1 MADETAGAPRR
12 KDAERNRRRLL
23 VAAREVFRD
32 RGVAATLNDVAHHAG
47 LGVGTVYRHFA
58 NKEELID
65 ALFDD
70 MVTTVD
76 GYVQEAADE
85 PDAWLGLT
93 RALRQV
99 CEVQAFDRGLREV
112 MLGTGRGPERQRQMR
127 DRVAPTVDAVVAR
140 AQEQGTLRADVVPA
154 DFPILQLM
162 VGAVTDHIGQPGLWR
177 RYLAIVID
185 GLRARPGEPS
195 PLPDLPVSED
205 AMQDAII
212 DSSARSARDH
222 GLTG

>member
-70 MVTTVD
+70 MVDDRRRV
-76 GYVQEAADE
+76 
-85 PDAWLGLT
+85 
-93 RALRQV
+93 RA
-99 CEVQAFDRGLREV
+99 G
-112 MLGTGRGPERQRQMR
+112 GRGTSRTR
-127 DRVAPTVDAVVAR
+127 
-140 AQEQGTLRADVVPA
+140 GS
-154 DFPILQLM
+154 
-162 VGAVTDHIGQPGLWR
+162 GSPGR
-177 RYLAIVID
+177 CSR
-185 GLRARPGEPS
+185 
-195 PLPDLPVSED
+195 
-205 AMQDAII
+205 
-212 DSSARSARDH
+212 SARSRRSTAGCGR
-222 GLTG
+222 